1 MNVNYFKGL
10 LKEKALSVRD
20 LSKASGIPEP
30 TLYKYIDP
38 DRDPSLD
45 TVRKLI
51 KALHLTDGET
61 AVLFDFDY

>member
-10 LKEKALSVRD
+10 LKEKALTVRD
-20 LSKASGIPEP
+20 LSKVSGISEP

-51 KALHLTDGET
+51 KALQLTGGET
-61 AVLFDFDY
+61 AVLFDLDY

>member
-20 LSKASGIPEP
+20 LSKVSGIPEP

-38 DRDPSLD
+38 DRDPSLE

-51 KALHLTDGET
+51 KALRLTAGET
-61 AVLFDFDY
+61 AVLFDLDY

>member
-10 LKEKALSVRD
+10 LKERALTVRD
-20 LSKASGIPEP
+20 LSKVSGIPEP
-30 TLYKYIDP
+30 TLYKYIKP

-51 KALHLTDGET
+51 KALRLTGGEA
-61 AVLFDFDY
+61 AVLFDLDY